1 MEHTMRL
8 EPEPEMTPETARRDH
23 WQMLRY
29 LAVNALYGALVGAA
43 AAGALIWL
51 NIGAVGT
58 HIARS
63 ANPLLATAMVVV
75 PFALLFGG
83 AVTASS
89 IALLLYRRKFRR

>member
-1 MEHTMRL
+1 
-8 EPEPEMTPETARRDH
+8 MTPEEARRDH

-29 LAVNALYGALVGAA
+29 MAINALIGVVIGATT
-43 AAGALIWL
+43 AGVLIGL

-63 ANPLLATAMVVV
+63 TSPVLAALMVVV

-83 AVTASS
+83 AAAASS
-89 IALLLYRRKFRR
+89 IALLPYRRKFKR

>member
-1 MEHTMRL
+1 MR
-8 EPEPEMTPETARRDH
+8 PEPKPEITPEAARRDH

-29 LAVNALYGALVGAA
+29 MAVNALCGALVGAA
-43 AAGALIWL
+43 VAGGLIWI

-63 ANPLLATAMVVV
+63 ADPPLAAAMVIV

-83 AVTASS
+83 AVAASS
-89 IALLLYRRKFRR
+89 IALVAYRRKFRR

>member
-1 MEHTMRL
+1 MKP
-8 EPEPEMTPETARRDH
+8 EPEPIMTPEAARRDH

-29 LAVNALYGALVGAA
+29 LATNALYGALVGAA
-43 AAGALIWL
+43 VAGALIWL

-63 ANPLLATAMVVV
+63 SSPFLAAAMVVA

-83 AVTASS
+83 AVVASS
-89 IALLLYRRKFRR
+89 IALLPYRRKFRR

>member
-1 MEHTMRL
+1 MKSG
-8 EPEPEMTPETARRDH
+8 PDPVMTPEAARSDH

-29 LAVNALYGALVGAA
+29 LATNALYGVLVGVA

-63 ANPLLATAMVVV
+63 ANPLLAAAMVIA

-83 AVTASS
+83 AAAASS
-89 IALLLYRRKFRR
+89 IALLPYRRKFRR

>member
-1 MEHTMRL
+1 MK
-8 EPEPEMTPETARRDH
+8 PDPDPVMTPDAARSDH

-29 LAVNALYGALVGAA
+29 MAVNALYGALVGAA

-63 ANPLLATAMVVV
+63 ANPLLAAAMVIA

-83 AVTASS
+83 AVAASS
-89 IALLLYRRKFRR
+89 IALLPYRRKFRR